1 MDRLFDDLD
10 NLNGIKMADLKDS
23 LKKLVDKQNNRN
35 PKEQHVITKCRLRFI
50 EQLKDAINANKRAR
64 RGTYNKYKDLVVQ
77 GITPKQW
84 RAFYQKYE
92 NNLTL
97 LKKGN
102 LSDERRKRLEEF
114 NKWYV
119 ENRPAQGKRGRP
131 KGTTKNSTNC

>member
-1 MDRLFDDLD
+1 MNGLFDDLD
-10 NLNGIKMADLKDS
+10 NLNGIKMADLKDA
-23 LKKLVDKQNNRN
+23 LQKLVDKQNHHN
-35 PKEQHVITKCRLRFI
+35 PKEQFVITKCRLRFI
-50 EQLKDAINANKRAR
+50 EQLKDAINANKRAK
-64 RGTYNKYKDLVVQ
+64 RGTYNKYQDLVVQ

-119 ENRPAQGKRGRP
+119 ANRPPKGRRGRP
-131 KGTTKNSTNC
+131 KGTTKDSTIC

>member
-10 NLNGIKMADLKDS
+10 NLNGIKMADLKDA
-23 LKKLVDKQNNRN
+23 LQKLIDKQNNHN

-50 EQLKDAINANKRAR
+50 EQLKDAINTNKRAK
-64 RGTYNKYKDLVVQ
+64 RGTYNKYQDLVVQ
-77 GITPKQW
+77 GITSKQW
-84 RAFYQKYE
+84 KAFYQKY
-92 NNLTL
+92 NNNKTL

-119 ENRPAQGKRGRP
+119 ANRPPKGKRGRP
-131 KGTTKNSTNC
+131 KGSTKNSTIC